1 MKKLLFITAT
11 ICVIFSNSTTLN
23 AQHEK
28 GEIQI
33 DVYHGL
39 PPHTGIIFR
48 AVSSVTPDEVV
59 EVKTLGNLGLR
70 FQYYLAPKFAL
81 GIDANY
87 TNRSATINYGLTG
100 FEEKIQQTVIRAML
114 RTSWEFVKKGGF
126 EMNWNNSIGYRT
138 ASWKWSATDPDLTI
152 SADYSA
158 GAIPLAF
165 RSALGFRYMFTE
177 NIGLNLEVGV
187 SGGAL
192 LNGGLT
198 IAL

>member
-1 MKKLLFITAT
+1 MKKISLITITVFVMFSIAT
-11 ICVIFSNSTTLN
+11 KVN

-33 DVYHGL
+33 DLYHGL

-48 AVSSVTPDEVV
+48 AISSASADETV

-70 FQYYLAPKFAL
+70 FQYYLAPNFAL

-87 TNRSATINYGLTG
+87 TNRRATTNNTTTG
-100 FEEKIQQTVIRAML
+100 FEEKVQQTLIRAMV
-114 RTSWEFVKKGGF
+114 RSSWEFLKAGGF
-126 EMNWNNSIGYRT
+126 EMNWNNSIGYRAAGWDWT
-138 ASWKWSATDPDLTI
+138 DTDPNGTI
-152 SADYSA
+152 NDDWSG
-158 GAIPLAF
+158 GAKIAF

-187 SGGAL
+187 LGGSF

-198 IAL
+198 IGL

>member
-1 MKKLLFITAT
+1 MKKISLITITVFVMFSIAT
-11 ICVIFSNSTTLN
+11 KVN

-33 DVYHGL
+33 DLYHGL

-48 AVSSVTPDEVV
+48 AISSASVDETV
-59 EVKTLGNLGLR
+59 EIKTLGNLGLR

-87 TNRSATINYGLTG
+87 TNRSATINYTLTG

-114 RTSWEFVKKGGF
+114 RTSWEFVKSGGF
-126 EMNWNNSIGYRT
+126 EMNWNNSIGLRN
-138 ASWKWSATDPDLTI
+138 ASWNWSATDPDLTI
-152 SADYSA
+152 NTDWN
-158 GAIPLAF
+158 GGVPIAF

-177 NIGLNLEVGV
+177 NVGLNLEVGV
-187 SGGAL
+187 LGGAL

>member
-1 MKKLLFITAT
+1 MKKLSLITIAVFVMFSIAT
-11 ICVIFSNSTTLN
+11 KVN

-33 DVYHGL
+33 DLYHGL

-48 AVSSVTPDEVV
+48 AISSVSVDETV

-81 GIDANY
+81 GVDANY
-87 TNRSATINYGLTG
+87 TSRSATLIETSTG
-100 FEEKIQQTVIRAML
+100 YEEKIQQTVIRAMV
-114 RTSWEFVKKGGF
+114 RTSWEFLKAGGF

-138 ASWKWSATDPDLTI
+138 AGWKWSNTDPGGTI
-152 SADYSA
+152 NPDWSG
-158 GAIPLAF
+158 GAPIAF
-165 RSALGFRYMFTE
+165 RSALGFRYMFTK
-177 NIGLNLEVGV
+177 NIGINLEAGIL
-187 SGGAL
+187 GGAL

-198 IAL
+198 ITL